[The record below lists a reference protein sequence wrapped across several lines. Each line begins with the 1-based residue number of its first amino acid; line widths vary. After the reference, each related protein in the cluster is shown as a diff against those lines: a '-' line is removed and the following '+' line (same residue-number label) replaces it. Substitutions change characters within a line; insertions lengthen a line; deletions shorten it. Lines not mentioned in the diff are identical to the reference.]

1 MNSGQSLLSIA
12 GIILLSLLSLNINK
26 DTIQKTLLINS
37 NEVLIGASSVAQAVI
52 EEIQLKAFDE
62 NTIHK
67 YQKYESNLC
76 EPDHL
81 GPEYGEYSHNQFD
94 DVDDYNNYST
104 SIELE
109 HLGKYDIT
117 VKVDYRINMH
127 TEQKSSKQT
136 FVKAIT
142 VEVDN
147 FSLPNPVKFYQ
158 IIGY

>member
-1 MNSGQSLLSIA
+1 MNSGQSIISIA
-12 GIILLSLLSLNINK
+12 GIILISLLSLNVNQDI
-26 DTIQKTLLINS
+26 IQKSQLINS

-67 YQKYESNLC
+67 CTKYESNLC
-76 EPDHL
+76 APHHL
-81 GPEYGEYSHNQFD
+81 GPDYGEYSHNQFD
-94 DVDDYNNYST
+94 DIDDYNNYST
-104 SIELE
+104 SVELE
-109 HLGKYDIT
+109 HLGRYDIS
-117 VKVDYRINMH
+117 VKVNYKINMH
-127 TEQKSSKQT
+127 TDQMSSTQT
-136 FVKAIT
+136 FVKEIA